1 VEIRD
6 RFVTL
11 GGLRFH
17 YREVGDPQGHPAVLL
32 HALGAGCSDWDQV
45 AQALATEHRV
55 LALEMRGSF
64 ASPRTEQYS
73 FELMRDD
80 VREFA
85 DELGLQRFALVG
97 HSMGGTVAYLF
108 AEEWPERL
116 DRLVVEDTA
125 PPVQGRSW
133 TVSDGA
139 PPPDLP
145 FDVEMGRAILR
156 QLNEPNPAWWRRLSE
171 ITVPTLVVAGGPDS
185 HVPQEELVE
194 VGRWIPGCRLIDL
207 GGGHR
212 VHAERLAEFVAAVRE
227 FLG

>member
-1 VEIRD
+1 MEIYD

-17 YREVGDPQGHPAVLL
+17 YREVGDQQGHPAVLL

-45 AQALATEHRV
+45 ARALAPEHRV
-55 LALEMRGSF
+55 LAFELRGSF
-64 ASPRTEQYS
+64 ASPRTERYS

-80 VREFA
+80 ARDFA
-85 DELGLQRFALVG
+85 DEMGLHRFSLIG

-116 DRLVVEDTA
+116 DRLVIEDT
-125 PPVQGRSW
+125 PPPLQGWYRP
-133 TVSDGA
+133 VPDGE

-145 FDVEMGRAILR
+145 FDVEMGRAIMR
-156 QLNEPNPAWWRRLSE
+156 QLNEPDPAWWERLPE
-171 ITVPTLVVAGGPDS
+171 ITVPTLLIAGGQDS
-185 HVPQEELVE
+185 HVAQEELVE
-194 VGRWIPGCRLIDL
+194 VARRIPSCRLIDL
-207 GGGHR
+207 GGGHS
-212 VHAERLAEFVAAVRE
+212 VHTERRGEFVAAVRN